1 MAPVAHRPWRRDD
14 AGAASVNVAV
24 VPMVVTLFFLAVQ
37 VSLWFYGRQVTTAA
51 AEHGLDAARVYRGP
65 GGGADAGA
73 GQATVDEFY
82 AQVGGV
88 ESHSVTIAEAGGQI
102 TLTIHAEPISVL
114 PWFDPAI
121 DVTMEAPREEI
132 PD

>member
-1 MAPVAHRPWRRDD
+1 
-14 AGAASVNVAV
+14 
-24 VPMVVTLFFLAVQ
+24 MVVTLFFLAVQ
-37 VSLWFYGRQVTTAA
+37 VSLWFYGRSVTTAA

-65 GGGADAGA
+65 GGSADAAA

-88 ESHSVTIAEAGGQI
+88 ESHTVSVAESGGQV
-102 TLTIHAEPISVL
+102 TLTIQAEPINVL
-114 PWFDPAI
+114 PWFSQSI
-121 DVTMEAPREEI
+121 DVTMEAPLEEI